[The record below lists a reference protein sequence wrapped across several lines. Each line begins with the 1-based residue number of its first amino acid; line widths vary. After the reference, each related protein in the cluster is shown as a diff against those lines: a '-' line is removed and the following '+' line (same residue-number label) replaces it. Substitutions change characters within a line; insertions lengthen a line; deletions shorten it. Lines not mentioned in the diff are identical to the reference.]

1 MRIALFHPWIK
12 SKGGAERVVLEFL
25 KNTKHKV
32 DVYTWIYDK
41 VNTFEEFEKFNIKV
55 IAPKIARLFA
65 RSYILRGL
73 FFLLALL
80 SKIPLEKYD
89 AFFISTAGIAEFITF
104 RNYKQGKTFAYVYT
118 PLRAA
123 QKEDI
128 EWNLKYRFKN
138 PLIKLFYL
146 FAVRIYKI
154 LEKIAWKRM
163 DILMFDSEL
172 SLERS
177 ARHNLIYGKK
187 VYVVYPPI
195 DIKKFTKL
203 KIKTG
208 NFFIY
213 PARFGMAK
221 RQDMLLDAWKDFV
234 NKHPEYSLILV
245 GSLENKK
252 YFEKI
257 KKMAKEIKNVEIK
270 INISDKELLQLYSNC
285 LAVIFVPFMEDFGIV
300 PFEAIAAGK
309 PLIAIDKG
317 GYVNLIKNLSS
328 VIFAKEKIDF
338 YKTKRE
344 ICKALENFI
353 KKKRYFVIMGKKN
366 RKYIQKLG
374 LDSKTFARK
383 IDEILESK

>member
-73 FFLLALL
+73 FFPISLF
-80 SKIPLEKYD
+80 SKIPLKNYD
-89 AFFISTAGIAEFITF
+89 AFFISTGGLAELITF
-104 RNYKQGKTFAYVYT
+104 KNYKPKKTYT
-118 PLRAA
+118 YIHTILRASRE
-123 QKEDI
+123 EDVK
-128 EWNLKYRFKN
+128 WNLKYRYKDPFSKLAY
-138 PLIKLFYL
+138 LI
-146 FAVRIYKI
+146 AVYIYRFF
-154 LEKIAWKRM
+154 ERRAWKKI
-163 DILMFDSEL
+163 DVAIFNSEL
-172 SLERS
+172 SLER
-177 ARHNLIYGKK
+177 AIKHNLVKEKK

-195 DIKKFTKL
+195 DVKKFTKL

-221 RQDMLLDAWKDFV
+221 RQDLLLDAWKDFV

-270 INISDKELLQLYSNC
+270 INISDKELSQLYSNC
-285 LAVIFVPFMEDFGIV
+285 LAVIFVPFMEDFGLV